1 MKNSFSEVKLF
12 QVKPEGLILK
22 RFDEITEFAYI
33 DYISEWEQDYGDIV
47 PSASKRNNMSFD
59 DLLKKWAFEESEG
72 ISVCGLIPSTLF
84 FMVDDNDRI
93 LGAIHFRHKLNE
105 RLLQNGGN
113 IGYGIRSSERR
124 KGYASL
130 MLGMLLDKIQAQGYE
145 KVLITCDEDNAW
157 SARTIE
163 KNKGILYDQV
173 PFDGVMTRRY
183 WIYLDKPCL

>member
-1 MKNSFSEVKLF
+1 MSF
-12 QVKPEGLILK
+12 ILK
-22 RFDEITEFAYI
+22 RFDEITEISYI
-33 DYISEWEQDYGDIV
+33 DYISEWEQNNEPIV
-47 PSASKRNNMSFD
+47 PSATKRNNMSFE

-72 ISVCGLIPSTLF
+72 ISVCGLIPATLF
-84 FMVDDNDRI
+84 FMVNDNDRI

-130 MLGMLLDKIQAQGYE
+130 MLRMLLDRIQAQGYE
-145 KVLITCDEDNAW
+145 KVLITCDEDNVG

-163 KNKGILYDQV
+163 KNNGILFDQV
-173 PFDGVMTRRY
+173 LFDEVMTRRY
-183 WIYLDKPCL
+183 WVNLDQPR